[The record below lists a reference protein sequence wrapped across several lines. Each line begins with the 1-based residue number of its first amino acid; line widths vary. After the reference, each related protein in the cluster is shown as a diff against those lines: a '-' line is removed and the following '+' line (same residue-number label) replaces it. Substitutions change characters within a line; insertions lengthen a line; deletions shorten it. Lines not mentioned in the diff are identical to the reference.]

1 MLPNFDGVKFLNPL
15 KVGLLTLAAL
25 ASIVVMSLKI
35 TSNKSGFGEY
45 VTYKTVLKDASG
57 IFEKSP
63 IKVAGIN
70 AGRIK
75 SIVLNGSEGAL
86 ITFEMLEG
94 IKLTNNSRLKIK
106 SVGFL
111 GDKFLDI
118 VLGDQNAEKLPENSM
133 IPSEGG
139 GGFEELSKDAGEVLK
154 EVKEIAVTIK
164 ESLKDAEGKNMVKEI
179 IANIHDITASLKRIT
194 TANEDK
200 INQIV
205 DDVRAISEQ
214 LAFETDRNQKDSLM
228 ADLSKIGPILDK
240 ADVAVGDLKIIM
252 ADLKD
257 GKGTVGKLLR
267 DDAVVDQVSQTLSS
281 VNRLVNRINNIEAD
295 IGLSTGANTRTGT
308 DTRFDLDIY
317 PAPERF
323 FRLGIVTNEFGPQ
336 SESESDTY
344 TSTNGGATQHVN
356 TRKIDKS
363 DFKFN
368 FQIGRRIQRFGLRAG
383 LIESTGGV
391 GLDYF
396 FPDWG
401 IRTGMELFD
410 YQKNAGPNLRLMT
423 EIKLWN
429 VLFARVAGEDLV
441 SKDGS
446 QSATFSL
453 GLRFSDQ
460 DLAAL
465 IGIFAR

>member
-1 MLPNFDGVKFLNPL
+1 LNPL

-25 ASIVVMSLKI
+25 ASVVVMSLKI
-35 TSNKSGFGEY
+35 TSNQAGFGDY
-45 VTYKTVLKDASG
+45 VEYKTTLEDASG
-57 IFEKSP
+57 IFPKTS

-75 SIVLNGSEGAL
+75 DIKLQGREAL
-86 ITFEMLEG
+86 ITFEMLEDV
-94 IKLTNNSRLKIK
+94 KLTEDSKLIVK

-111 GDKFLDI
+111 GDKYLDI
-118 VLGDQNAEKLPENSM
+118 NLGDQSKERLPEGAF
-133 IPSEGG
+133 IESEGG
-139 GGFEELSKDAGEVLK
+139 EGFEQVLK
-154 EVKEIAVTIK
+154 EVKEIATSVK
-164 ESLKDAEGKNMVKEI
+164 ESLRDENGKNVLKEI
-179 IANIHDITASLKRIT
+179 IANLNEISGSVKRMT
-194 TANEDK
+194 TTNEDK

-205 DDVRAISEQ
+205 EDIKAVTEQ
-214 LAFETDRNQKDSLM
+214 LAYETDRFQKDSLM

-240 ADVAVGDLKIIM
+240 ADSAVSDLKVIV

-295 IGLSTGANTRTGT
+295 IALSTGANTRIGS

-323 FRLGIVTNEFGPQ
+323 FRLGIVSNEIGPTT
-336 SESESDTY
+336 ESETDTY
-344 TSTNGGATQHVN
+344 TSVN
-356 TRKIDKS
+356 DGPVTKTSTRKVS
-363 DFKFN
+363 DDDLKFN
-368 FQIGRRIQRFGLRAG
+368 FQIGRRIQRFALRAG

-391 GLDYF
+391 GADYYL
-396 FPDWG
+396 PDWG
-401 IRTGMELFD
+401 IRTGVELFD
-410 YQKNAGPNLRLMT
+410 YQKDAGPNLRVFS
-423 EIKLWN
+423 EIKIWN
-429 VLFARVAGEDLV
+429 VLFTRVAGEDLI

-446 QSATFSL
+446 QSATISL
-453 GLRFSDQ
+453 GLRFTDQ

-465 IGIFAR
+465 IGVFAR

>member
-1 MLPNFDGVKFLNPL
+1 LNPL

-35 TSNKSGFGEY
+35 TQNQSGFGKHI
-45 VTYKTVLKDASG
+45 TYKTILEDASG
-57 IFEKSP
+57 IFEKTP

-75 SIVLNGSEGAL
+75 SIELEGNKAL
-86 ITFEMLEG
+86 LTFEILEK
-94 IKLTNNSRLKIK
+94 IKITPSAKMKIK
-106 SVGFL
+106 SVGLL
-111 GDKFLDI
+111 GDKFIDMD
-118 VLGDQNAEKLPENSM
+118 LGDQMGDRLPEGSM
-133 IPSEGG
+133 ITMAGGEG
-139 GGFEELSKDAGEVLK
+139 LDSLAKDASAVLR
-154 EVKEIAVTIK
+154 EVKEIAATVK
-164 ESLKDAEGKNMVKEI
+164 ESLRDDEGRNLVKEI
-179 IANIHDITASLKRIT
+179 VTNINDMTASLKRIT
-194 TANEDK
+194 TGNEDK
-200 INQIV
+200 VNKIIEDIEAV
-205 DDVRAISEQ
+205 SAQ
-214 LAFETDRNQKDSLM
+214 LAHETDRFQKDSLM

-240 ADVAVGDLKIIM
+240 VDATVTDLRTIVSDV
-252 ADLKD
+252 KD

-295 IGLSTGANTRTGT
+295 IGLSTGANTRTGS

-323 FRLGIVTNEFGPQ
+323 FRLGIVTNDFGPKT
-336 SESESDTY
+336 ETKTDTFRSTDGGPETK
-344 TSTNGGATQHVN
+344 TSV
-356 TRKIDKS
+356 RKINKS
-363 DFKFN
+363 GFKFN

-396 FPDWG
+396 IPDYG

-410 YQKNAGPNLRLMT
+410 YQKDAGPNFRLYT
-423 EIKLWN
+423 EAKIWN
-429 VLFARVAGEDLV
+429 VLFARVAGEDLI
-441 SKDGS
+441 SKDGK
-446 QSATFSL
+446 QSATISL
-453 GLRFSDQ
+453 GLRFTDQ

>member
-1 MLPNFDGVKFLNPL
+1 MNPL
-15 KVGLLTLAAL
+15 KVGLLTLAAM
-25 ASIVVMSLKI
+25 ASVVVMSLKI
-35 TSNKSGFGEY
+35 TQNQSGFGKHIE
-45 VTYKTVLKDASG
+45 YKTLVKDASG
-57 IFEKSP
+57 IFEKTP

-70 AGRIK
+70 AGKIK
-75 SIVLNGSEGAL
+75 SIELAGRDAL
-86 ITFEMLEG
+86 ITFEILENV
-94 IKLTNNSRLKIK
+94 KVTPNAKLKIK
-106 SVGFL
+106 SVGLL
-111 GDKFLDI
+111 GDKFIDI
-118 VLGDQNAEKLPENSM
+118 DLGAETDQKLPEGSF
-133 IPSEGG
+133 ITTEGG
-139 GGFEELSKDAGEVLK
+139 EGFDSLAKDASAVLK
-154 EVKEIAVTIK
+154 DVKEITAGIK
-164 ESLKDAEGKNMVKEI
+164 EALRDDEGRNVVKQIVE
-179 IANIHDITASLKRIT
+179 NINEVTASLRRIT
-194 TANEDK
+194 DSNEEKVNK
-200 INQIV
+200 II
-205 DDVRAISEQ
+205 DDIEQ
-214 LAFETDRNQKDSLM
+214 LSSQLAHETDRYQKDSLM

-240 ADVAVGDLKIIM
+240 VDATVSDLRVIVADV
-252 ADLKD
+252 KD

-295 IGLSTGANTRTGT
+295 IGLSTGANTRTGS

-323 FRLGIVTNEFGPQ
+323 FRLGIVTNDFGPQ
-336 SESESDTY
+336 SEKETDTF
-344 TSTNGGATQHVN
+344 TSTNGGPETKTSV
-356 TRKIDKS
+356 RKINKD

-410 YQKNAGPNLRLMT
+410 YQKDAGPNLRLMG
-423 EIKLWN
+423 EFKIWN
-429 VLFARVAGEDLV
+429 VLFARIAGEDLI
-441 SKDGS
+441 SKDGK
-446 QSATFSL
+446 QSATLSM

>member
-1 MLPNFDGVKFLNPL
+1 
-15 KVGLLTLAAL
+15 
-25 ASIVVMSLKI
+25 MSLKI
-35 TSNKSGFGEY
+35 TTNKSGFGEY

-57 IFEKSP
+57 IFEKSS

-75 SIVLNGSEGAL
+75 SIELNGAEGAL
-86 ITFEMLEG
+86 LTFEMLEG
-94 IKLTNNSRLKIK
+94 IKITNNSRLKIK

-111 GDKFLDI
+111 GDKYLDI
-118 VLGDQNAEKLPENSM
+118 VLGDQGAEKLPPDSM
-133 IPSEGG
+133 IPAESGE
-139 GGFEELSKDAGEVLK
+139 GFEELSKDAGEVLQ
-154 EVKEIAVTIK
+154 EIKEIAKTIK
-164 ESLKDAEGKNMVKEI
+164 ESLRDEKGRNMVKEI
-179 IANIHDITASLKRIT
+179 IANIHGITGSLKNLT
-194 TANEDK
+194 QGNEEK

-205 DDVRAISEQ
+205 DEVKIISEQ
-214 LAFETDRNQKDSLM
+214 LAFETDRYQKKSLM
-228 ADLSKIGPILDK
+228 GDLAKIGPILDK
-240 ADVAVGDLKIIM
+240 ADVAVNDLKIIIN
-252 ADLKD
+252 DLKD
-257 GKGTVGKLLR
+257 GKGTIGKLLR

-295 IGLSTGANTRTGT
+295 IGLSTGANTRIGT

-323 FRLGIVTNEFGPQ
+323 FRLGIVTNEFGPEDQ
-336 SESESDTY
+336 SETDTY
-344 TSTNGGATQHVN
+344 TRVDGGPVVN
-356 TRKIDKS
+356 TNVRKVDHS

-391 GLDYF
+391 GVDYF

-410 YQKNAGPNLRLMT
+410 YQKDAGPNLRLIS
-423 EIKLWN
+423 EVKLWN
-429 VLFARVAGEDLV
+429 VLFARVSGEDLI
-441 SKDGS
+441 SKSGS

>member
-1 MLPNFDGVKFLNPL
+1 M
-15 KVGLLTLAAL
+15 
-25 ASIVVMSLKI
+25 M
-35 TSNKSGFGEY
+35 
-45 VTYKTVLKDASG
+45 
-57 IFEKSP
+57 
-63 IKVAGIN
+63 
-70 AGRIK
+70 
-75 SIVLNGSEGAL
+75 
-86 ITFEMLEG
+86 
-94 IKLTNNSRLKIK
+94 
-106 SVGFL
+106 
-111 GDKFLDI
+111 
-118 VLGDQNAEKLPENSM
+118 
-133 IPSEGG
+133 
-139 GGFEELSKDAGEVLK
+139 
-154 EVKEIAVTIK
+154 
-164 ESLKDAEGKNMVKEI
+164 KEI
-179 IANIHDITASLKRIT
+179 IANVHDITGSLKRLAT
-194 TANEDK
+194 GNEDK
-200 INQIV
+200 ISQIIDEV
-205 DDVRAISEQ
+205 KAISEQ
-214 LAFETDRNQKDSLM
+214 LAFETDRYQKDSLM
-228 ADLSKIGPILDK
+228 SDLSKIGPILDK
-240 ADVAVGDLKIIM
+240 ADVAVGDLKIII

-295 IGLSTGANTRTGT
+295 IGLSTGANTRNGT

-323 FRLGIVTNEFGPQ
+323 FRLGIVTNEFGPEQ
-336 SESESDTY
+336 ESETDSY
-344 TSTNGGATQHVN
+344 TSTDGGPVVHKN
-356 TRKIDKS
+356 TRKIDRS

-401 IRTGMELFD
+401 IRTGMEMFD
-410 YQKNAGPNLRLMT
+410 YQKNAGPNLRLIS
-423 EIKLWN
+423 EVKLWN
-429 VLFARVAGEDLV
+429 VLFARVTGEDLV
-441 SKDGS
+441 SKSGE

>member
-1 MLPNFDGVKFLNPL
+1 M
-15 KVGLLTLAAL
+15 AAL
-25 ASIVVMSLKI
+25 ASIVIMSLKI
-35 TSNKSGFGEY
+35 TTNKSGFGEY

-57 IFEKSP
+57 IFEKSS

-75 SIVLNGSEGAL
+75 SIELNGADGAL
-86 ITFEMLEG
+86 LTFEMLEG
-94 IKLTNNSRLKIK
+94 VKLTNNSRMKIK

-111 GDKFLDI
+111 GDKYLDI
-118 VLGDQNAEKLPENSM
+118 ILGDQNAERLPPESM
-133 IPSEGG
+133 IPAEGG

-154 EVKEIAVTIK
+154 EIKEIAKTIK
-164 ESLKDAEGKNMVKEI
+164 ESLRDEQGRNMVKEI
-179 IANIHDITASLKRIT
+179 IANIHDITGSLKRLT
-194 TANEDK
+194 SGNEDK

-205 DDVRAISEQ
+205 DEVKAITEQ
-214 LAFETDRNQKDSLM
+214 LAFETDRYQKNSLM
-228 ADLSKIGPILDK
+228 GDLAKIGPILDK
-240 ADVAVGDLKIIM
+240 ADFAVSDLKTII

-257 GKGTVGKLLR
+257 GKGTIGKLLR

-295 IGLSTGANTRTGT
+295 IGLSTGANTRNGT

-336 SESESDTY
+336 SESETDTY
-344 TSTNGGATQHVN
+344 TTTNGGPVVHKNSRQVDH
-356 TRKIDKS
+356 S

-391 GLDYF
+391 GIDYF

-410 YQKNAGPNLRLMT
+410 YQKNAGPNLRLIS
-423 EIKLWN
+423 EVKLWN
-429 VLFARVAGEDLV
+429 VLFARVAGEDLI
-441 SKDGS
+441 SKSGS

>member
-1 MLPNFDGVKFLNPL
+1 LNFDGVKFLNPL

-25 ASIVVMSLKI
+25 ASVVIMSLKI
-35 TSNKSGFGEY
+35 TTNKSGFGNY

-57 IFEKSP
+57 IFEKSS

-75 SIVLNGSEGAL
+75 SIELNGADGAL
-86 ITFEMLEG
+86 LTFEMLEG
-94 IKLTNNSRLKIK
+94 IKITNNSRMKIK

-111 GDKFLDI
+111 GDKYLDI
-118 VLGDQNAEKLPENSM
+118 ILGDQSAEKLPPESFVLV
-133 IPSEGG
+133 EGG
-139 GGFEELSKDAGEVLK
+139 EGFEELSKDAGEVLK
-154 EVKEIAVTIK
+154 EVKEIAKTIK
-164 ESLKDAEGKNMVKEI
+164 ESLRDEQGRNMLKDI
-179 IANIHDITASLKRIT
+179 IANIHDITGSLKRLSSG
-194 TANEDK
+194 NEDK

-205 DDVRAISEQ
+205 DEVKAISEQ
-214 LAFETDRNQKDSLM
+214 LAFETDRYQKGSLM
-228 ADLSKIGPILDK
+228 GDLSKIGPILDK
-240 ADVAVGDLKIIM
+240 ADASVSDLKTII

-257 GKGTVGKLLR
+257 GKGTIGKLLR

-295 IGLSTGANTRTGT
+295 IGLSTGANTRSGT

-336 SESESDTY
+336 TESETDTY
-344 TSTNGGATQHVN
+344 TSTDGGPEV
-356 TRKIDKS
+356 RKYSRKVDHS
-363 DFKFN
+363 QFKFN

>member
-1 MLPNFDGVKFLNPL
+1 MNPL

-45 VTYKTVLKDASG
+45 VTYKTILKDASG
-57 IFEKSP
+57 IFEKSS

-75 SIVLNGSEGAL
+75 SIELNGADGAL

-94 IKLTNNSRLKIK
+94 IKLTSDSKLKIK

-111 GDKFLDI
+111 GDKYLDI
-118 VLGDQNAEKLPENSM
+118 VLGNQNADKLPEGSM

-139 GGFEELSKDAGEVLK
+139 GGFEELGKDASEVLK
-154 EVKEIAVTIK
+154 EVKDIAKSIK
-164 ESLKDAEGKNMVKEI
+164 EALRDEEGKNALKEI
-179 IANIHDITASLKRIT
+179 VGNINEMTGSLKRIT
-194 TANEDK
+194 TANEGK
-200 INQIV
+200 LNQIIEDIKAV
-205 DDVRAISEQ
+205 SEQ
-214 LAFETDRNQKDSLM
+214 LAFETDRYQKDSLM

-240 ADVAVGDLKIIM
+240 ADSAVADLKIIIS
-252 ADLKD
+252 DLKD

-308 DTRFDLDIY
+308 DTRFDIDIY

-336 SESESDTY
+336 TEKETDTY
-344 TSTNGGATQHVN
+344 RSTNGGPETKETV
-356 TRKIDKS
+356 RKIDKS

-391 GLDYF
+391 GVDYF
-396 FPDWG
+396 MPDWG

-410 YQKNAGPNLRLMT
+410 YQKDAGPNLRLMT
-423 EIKLWN
+423 EIKIWN
-429 VLFARVAGEDLV
+429 VLFARVAGEDLI

-453 GLRFSDQ
+453 GLRFNDQ

>member
-1 MLPNFDGVKFLNPL
+1 MNPL
-15 KVGLLTLAAL
+15 KVGLLTLAAI
-25 ASIVVMSLKI
+25 ASIVVVSLKI
-35 TSNKSGFGEY
+35 TSNQAGFGKYNE
-45 VTYKTVLKDASG
+45 YKTVLKDASG
-57 IFEKSP
+57 IFEKTP

-75 SIVLNGSEGAL
+75 SIELYGNEAL
-86 ITFEMLEG
+86 ITFEMLDK
-94 IKLTNNSRLKIK
+94 IKITNNSKLKIK

-111 GDKFLDI
+111 GDKYIDI
-118 VLGDQNAEKLPENSM
+118 ELGDPNAPLLPEGSM
-133 IPSEGG
+133 LASSGG
-139 GGFEELSKDAGEVLK
+139 AGFEELTKDAGEVLK

-164 ESLKDAEGKNMVKEI
+164 ESLRDEQGRNMVKQI
-179 IANIHDITASLKRIT
+179 ITNINDMSASLKRVT
-194 TANEDK
+194 TGNEDK
-200 INQIV
+200 INEIIANV
-205 DDVRAISEQ
+205 KDISEQ
-214 LAFETDRNQKDSLM
+214 LAYETDRYQKDSLM
-228 ADLSKIGPILDK
+228 ADLTKIGPILDK
-240 ADVAVGDLKIIM
+240 ADSAVGDFKVIM

-295 IGLSTGANTRTGT
+295 IGLSTGANTRTGS
-308 DTRFDLDIY
+308 DTRFDMDIY

-336 SESESDTY
+336 TETESDKF
-344 TSTNGGATQHVN
+344 TSIDGNPETKESVRKVN
-356 TRKIDKS
+356 KS
-363 DFKFN
+363 NFKFN
-368 FQIGRRIQRFGLRAG
+368 LQIGRRIQRFGLRAG

-401 IRTGMELFD
+401 IRTGAEMFD
-410 YQKNAGPNLRLMT
+410 YQKDAGPYLRLMT
-423 EIKLWN
+423 EVKIWN
-429 VLFARVAGEDLV
+429 VLFARVAGEDLI
-441 SKDGS
+441 SKDGKH
-446 QSATFSL
+446 SATISL

-465 IGIFAR
+465 VGLFAR

>member
-1 MLPNFDGVKFLNPL
+1 MNPL

-35 TSNKSGFGEY
+35 TSNQSGFGKHIQ
-45 VTYKTVLKDASG
+45 YKTVLKDASG
-57 IFEKSP
+57 ILEKTP

-75 SIVLNGSEGAL
+75 TIELDGSQAL
-86 ITFEMLEG
+86 LTFEILEQIPVTG
-94 IKLTNNSRLKIK
+94 SAKLKIK
-106 SVGFL
+106 SVGLL
-111 GDKFLDI
+111 GDKFIDMD
-118 VLGDQNAEKLPENSM
+118 LGDQAGQRLPEGSLVTT
-133 IPSEGG
+133 EGG
-139 GGFEELSKDAGEVLK
+139 EGLDNVMKDAGEVLK
-154 EVKEIAVTIK
+154 EVKDIAKTIK
-164 ESLKDAEGKNMVKEI
+164 EGLRDEEGRNMIKQI
-179 IANIHDITASLKRIT
+179 MGNINDLTASLKRIST
-194 TANEDK
+194 GNESK

-205 DDVRAISEQ
+205 EDVRAISEQ
-214 LAFETDRNQKDSLM
+214 LAYETDRFQKDSLM

-240 ADVAVGDLKIIM
+240 ADSAVGDLKIIM

-295 IGLSTGANTRTGT
+295 IGLSTGANTRTGS

-323 FRLGIVTNEFGPQ
+323 FRLGIVTNDFGPQ
-336 SESESDTY
+336 TESEKDTF
-344 TSTNGGATQHVN
+344 TSVNGGEETKVT

-391 GLDYF
+391 GFDYF
-396 FPDWG
+396 LPDWG
-401 IRTGMELFD
+401 IRTGMEVFD
-410 YQKNAGPNLRLMT
+410 YQKDAGPNLRLMT
-423 EIKLWN
+423 EIKIWN
-429 VLFARVAGEDLV
+429 VLFARVAGEDLI
-441 SKDGS
+441 SKDGH
-446 QSATFSL
+446 QSATISM